1 MSAIAQNYANRS
13 KNKKTPF
20 GKDASLRLK
29 VSNLMEVN
37 MFLLR
42 STKYFLIGAP
52 LILAACANHEAAT
65 SATDAQVA
73 AANQKADQA
82 LATAQQALQQA
93 QQATAQADRQYQRS
107 LQK

>member
-1 MSAIAQNYANRS
+1 
-13 KNKKTPF
+13 
-20 GKDASLRLK
+20 
-29 VSNLMEVN
+29 

-42 STKYFLIGAP
+42 QTKYLLVCAP
-52 LILAACANHEAAT
+52 LALGACAGHDN
-65 SATDAQVA
+65 TDAQIT

-93 QQATAQADRQYQRS
+93 QQANAAAQQATAQANRQYQRG